1 MAEQPS
7 DKLDL
12 AQLKKRA
19 LIQFLSFPLTVGI
32 CFFWPAG
39 TFQYWEAWVFIG
51 FFSSMMLGMTMYL
64 LKNDPQLLERRLD
77 RGESRQDQKLVIILS
92 TLILLPIFL
101 LPGFDHRYNWS
112 NVPMVVVFLGDL
124 IVLASYYLFF
134 RVLKENS
141 YASRVVK
148 VEKEVQKAITTG
160 PYAIVRHPMYFAII
174 IMFGAIPVATGSYWG
189 VLPVIP
195 LILLLAFRVRDE
207 EKLLVEELEGYAE
220 YMKQTRY
227 RIFPGIW

>member
-1 MAEQPS
+1 MTEHPS
-7 DKLDL
+7 DQVDIG
-12 AQLKKRA
+12 QLKKKA
-19 LIQFLSFPLTVGI
+19 LIQLISFPVTVGI

-51 FFSSMMLGMTMYL
+51 VFSAMMFGMTMYL

-77 RGESRQDQKLVIILS
+77 RGESRKDQKLVILLS

-101 LPGFDHRYNWS
+101 LPGFDQRYGWS
-112 NVPMVVVFLGDL
+112 TVPLGLVLFGDF
-124 IVLASYYLFF
+124 IVMGSYYLFF
-134 RVLKENS
+134 RVLRENS

-148 VEKEVQKAITTG
+148 VEQGIQHVITTG
-160 PYAIVRHPMYFAII
+160 PYAIVRHPMYFTII
-174 IMFGAIPVATGSYWG
+174 LMFGAIPLATGSYWG
-189 VLPVIP
+189 VLPVFP
-195 LILLLAFRVRDE
+195 LIVLLAFRVWDE

-220 YMKQTRY
+220 YKKKTRY

>member
-39 TFQYWEAWVFIG
+39 TFNYWEAWVFIG
-51 FFSSMMLGMTMYL
+51 VFSTMMLGMTMYL

-77 RGESRQDQKLVIILS
+77 RGESRKDQKLVILLS

-101 LPGFDHRYNWS
+101 LPGFDQRYGWS
-112 NVPMVVVFLGDL
+112 TVPLGLVLFGDL
-124 IVLASYYLFF
+124 IVLISYYLFF
-134 RVLKENS
+134 RVLRENS

-148 VEKEVQKAITTG
+148 VEQGIQHVITTG

-174 IMFGAIPVATGSYWG
+174 LMFGAIPLAAGSFWG
-189 VLPVIP
+189 ALPVIL
-195 LILLLAFRVRDE
+195 LIFLLGFRVWDE